1 MELREH
7 PEHGL
12 YQEHRQQMENYR
24 RAVTAWLAGDRA
36 RAQVESLLS
45 GLIPLLQTYNRVLWE
60 HFPYCSQCLGGCCVV
75 GATDLKPI
83 DYVALVFLEEDIPTR
98 PERTGLDEHACIYL
112 TPQGCSWPA
121 RWRPLKCA
129 LFYCLGSG
137 AIAVD
142 ASDARYAEITDAL
155 QAAIAP
161 RLGRLLPD
169 DAASLL
175 ALLPDPVAFADAL
188 SAALDRQYLSELY
201 EAFPGL
207 RPQPVAAP
215 AAEADPATSALDFI
229 ATATEQLWSAP
240 PPPPPG
246 SNLTAD
252 QFLSDLETLA
262 WILEGRP
269 GNPLSFLA
277 EMRPRYPEPV
287 REETIPTLW
296 QQMAY
301 QLDQLA
307 QALAPEPGNPYGR

>member
-1 MELREH
+1 MELEQH
-7 PEHGL
+7 PEYTL
-12 YQEHRQQMENYR
+12 YQDHRQQMENYR
-24 RAVTAWLAGDRA
+24 RAVTAWLADGRGRA
-36 RAQVESLLS
+36 RVESLLS
-45 GLIPLLQTYNRVLWE
+45 GLIPLLQAYNRVLWE

-98 PERTGLDEHACIYL
+98 PDRTGLDERACIYL
-112 TPQGCSWPA
+112 SPRGCSWPA

-142 ASDARYAEITDAL
+142 ASDARYAEITAAL
-155 QAAIAP
+155 EAAIAP
-161 RLGRLLPD
+161 RLARLLPD
-169 DAASLL
+169 DAASLV
-175 ALLPDPVAFADAL
+175 ALLPDPVAFADSL
-188 SAALDRQYLSELY
+188 SAAVDRHHLNILY
-201 EAFPGL
+201 EEFPEL
-207 RPQPVAAP
+207 RPQPAAAP
-215 AAEADPATSALDFI
+215 ATEVDPATTALDFI

-246 SNLTAD
+246 SNLTAE
-252 QFLSDLETLA
+252 QFLSDLETLT

-269 GNPLSFLA
+269 GNALRFLA
-277 EMRPRYPEPV
+277 EMRPRYPEPS
-287 REETIPTLW
+287 REGTILTLW